1 MLACVNYIFAVA
13 SLRVFTFAQKQ
24 HPKPP
29 SITLSSSI
37 KNFMVEL
44 LQFHCFDKVFK
55 ENTSMSVMFFW
66 FNNFAILTIVETV
79 NDGIVGDGREL
90 TTWRFHFLDDIIC
103 ILLGGTYQEFQI
115 RFQQKQTH
123 HWVVQDLEKKP
134 CWFSK
139 LQLLKGLYQQILVS
153 IHTFLN

>member
-29 SITLSSSI
+29 SITL
-37 KNFMVEL
+37 
-44 LQFHCFDKVFK
+44 
-55 ENTSMSVMFFW
+55 MSVMFFW

>member
-1 MLACVNYIFAVA
+1 
-13 SLRVFTFAQKQ
+13 
-24 HPKPP
+24 
-29 SITLSSSI
+29 
-37 KNFMVEL
+37 MVEL

-103 ILLGGTYQEFQI
+103 ILLGGNLPGVSDKISAETNSSLSGPGP
-115 RFQQKQTH
+115 R
-123 HWVVQDLEKKP
+123 KKTMLVFKIAIVERIISANLSLNP
-134 CWFSK
+134 YILK
-139 LQLLKGLYQQILVS
+139 LILN
-153 IHTFLN
+153 ILNMAEHFLP